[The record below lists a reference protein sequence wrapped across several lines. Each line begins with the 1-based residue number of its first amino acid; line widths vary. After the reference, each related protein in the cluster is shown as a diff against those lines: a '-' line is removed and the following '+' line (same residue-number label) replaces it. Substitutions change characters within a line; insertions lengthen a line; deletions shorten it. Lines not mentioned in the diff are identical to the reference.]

1 MSLALAANFKK
12 ELALC
17 KSQLPNTRRWIIAFS
32 GGLDSTALLALCAAT
47 LPKDS
52 LIAVYIDH
60 QLQAHSSDWARHCK
74 DQCLRFGIEFE
85 SFKVSPQSSSEES
98 AREARYACLETFIQ
112 QDDVV
117 LLGQHA
123 DDQAETF
130 LFRLLR
136 GSGVQ
141 GLSGMPKLRRLG
153 RGWLVRP
160 LLGVSK
166 MELNAYLAAIKLEW
180 VEDPSNAQ
188 IAYRRNWIRHVLGPC
203 ITERWPGWRETLNRT
218 AVRLAEADQLNRDL
232 ACLDLGGK
240 INIQPLSINSV
251 RNLTPVRIKNAL
263 YYWLREHNISVSSE
277 LQVLEICTHIA
288 KATETGRWVFGGYAV
303 HLYRDALYLDLQPNR
318 VLQPRKLQIS
328 EIFFDLGAGALGFEI
343 QAMGLPAGLSVEV
356 RARRPGEKISIKH
369 RGGSVSLKKLM
380 SEQAIPPWLRDSWPI
395 LEFEGRVVAVP
406 SLWVDPDLQI
416 SQGLTPIW
424 RY

>member
-12 ELALC
+12 ELGLC

-32 GGLDSTALLALCAAT
+32 GGLDSTALLSLCATT

-60 QLQAHSSDWARHCK
+60 QLQEHSSDWSRHCK
-74 DQCLRFGIEFE
+74 DQCLNFGIQFE
-85 SFKVSPQSSSEES
+85 SLKVSPQSSSEES

-112 QDDVV
+112 QYDLV

-123 DDQAETF
+123 DDQAETV

-153 RGWLVRP
+153 RGWLYRP
-160 LLGVSK
+160 LLGVSQT
-166 MELNAYLAAIKLEW
+166 ELSAYLTETKLEW

-188 IAYRRNWIRHVLGPC
+188 IAYTRNWIRHVLSPC
-203 ITERWPGWRETLNRT
+203 LTQRWPRWRETLNRT
-218 AVRLAEADQLNRDL
+218 AVRLAEANQLNREL
-232 ACLDLGGK
+232 ACLDLGGE
-240 INIQPLSINSV
+240 INVQPVPINSV
-251 RNLTPVRIKNAL
+251 RKLSPVRIKNAL
-263 YYWLREHNISVSSE
+263 YYWLREHKISVSSE
-277 LQVLEICTHIA
+277 LQVLEICSHIS
-288 KATETGRWVFGGYAV
+288 KASETGRWLFGTQAV
-303 HLYRDALYLDLQPNR
+303 HLYRDALYLDLQPDR
-318 VLQPRKLQIS
+318 VLQPIQLLIS
-328 EIFFDLGAGALGFEI
+328 ELFSDLGAGALGFEI
-343 QAMGLPAGLSVEV
+343 QAMGLPAGLSVSV

-395 LEFEGRVVAVP
+395 IEFEGRVVAVP
-406 SLWVDPDLQI
+406 SLWIDPDLQI
-416 SQGLTPIW
+416 SQGLTPVW